1 MDISVV
7 IPAYNVEKYIKK
19 CLDSIIK
26 QGFKNLEIIVVNNGS
41 TDKTMDVLKKYKDK
55 VKIIDLKEANLGKA
69 RNEGVKKSK
78 GKYILFVDSDD
89 YLESNALKKIY
100 NFAVK
105 NDLDLVNF
113 DYNTIKNN
121 KKEITKLYSHDITN
135 IYDDE
140 KLLYEINYGPI
151 KLFKKS
157 IIDKYNISFSVDK
170 KYEDVMFVSK
180 FLLYAKKVGKIDEAL
195 YNYVVHSNSE
205 TTVRDKRV
213 FDILD
218 IMKEHYKLYK
228 KHEELSDKYISFY
241 VKTLTNYTI
250 QQRYQKDKKIRKDF
264 INEAF
269 KFLNK
274 FKWKKCSYLKTRVWY
289 KKIIETSKLLT
300 SLYCLIYTKM
310 WYNG

>member
-55 VKIIDLKEANLGKA
+55 VRVIDLKEANLGKA

-170 KYEDVMFVSK
+170 KYEDVMFVSE

>member
-55 VKIIDLKEANLGKA
+55 VRVIDLKEANLGKA

-170 KYEDVMFVSK
+170 KYEDVMFVSE
-180 FLLYAKKVGKIDEAL
+180 FLLYAKKVGKINEAL

-300 SLYCLIYTKM
+300 SLYCLIYIKM